1 VGSLTSEQEHKI
13 SLLSD
18 TVLYPEA
25 ASFMKRLT
33 RELDCVP
40 LPTSQITGLFNIANS
55 AEYNQLNAYVIHQRD
70 RNWPDYDRRKRSI
83 GVFYTELEKLLSL
96 MRKKRLKD
104 EFRLLAEGLS
114 VQQENQEANALMA
127 ALAREFIQHVVA
139 ENNLLA
145 SSQNVRR

>member
-1 VGSLTSEQEHKI
+1 MLSAKQEQQI

-25 ASFMKRLT
+25 VAFMKRLI

-40 LPTSQITGLFNIANS
+40 LPTSQITGLFNIANT
-55 AEYNQLNAYVIHQRD
+55 ANYAQLDQYVSHQRD
-70 RNWPDYDRRKRSI
+70 RNWPERDPSKGSI
-83 GVFYTELEKLLSL
+83 KVFYTELEKLLSS
-96 MRKKRLKD
+96 MRKRRLKED
-104 EFRLLAEGLS
+104 FHLLTVGLS
-114 VQQENQEANALMA
+114 GQQVNQEVNDLME

-145 SSQNVRR
+145 SLQRNRR